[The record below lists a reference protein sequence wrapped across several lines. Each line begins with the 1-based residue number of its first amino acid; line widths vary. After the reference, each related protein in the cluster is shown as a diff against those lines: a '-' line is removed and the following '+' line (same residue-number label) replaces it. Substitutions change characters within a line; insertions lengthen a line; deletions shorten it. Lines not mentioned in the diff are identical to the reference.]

1 MNGDIVECMF
11 AWSKSLIDASNID
24 DLHQQQEKRVTF
36 HCMIPFL
43 QLSLL
48 LSGVTSFES
57 FCRLD
62 ADDVFL
68 RAPNSTWNYKDWMAR
83 LCSVQVDQLLKELNQ
98 TVLVDQFSNIVSA
111 ECGLIW
117 SESVCHHVNVEV
129 K

>member
-1 MNGDIVECMF
+1 MQAILMVDI
-11 AWSKSLIDASNID
+11 NI
-24 DLHQQQEKRVTF
+24 KKVTF
-36 HCMIPFL
+36 HCIIPFL

-111 ECGLIW
+111 EFGWMWFELISCPINVQGLW
-117 SESVCHHVNVEV
+117 
-129 K
+129 

>member
-1 MNGDIVECMF
+1 MQAILMVDI
-11 AWSKSLIDASNID
+11 NI
-24 DLHQQQEKRVTF
+24 KKVTF
-36 HCMIPFL
+36 HCIIPFL

-129 K
+129 KCKP